1 MTKGCLTPTV
11 TPDEFTGW
19 MAQLGPFEPSPRLAA
34 AVSGGADSMALAI
47 LAHTWARTRGGS
59 VLALVVDHGLRPES
73 LAEAVLTV
81 ARLAARG
88 IASRLLRLEGLDH
101 GPALAERA
109 RTARYAALSAQ
120 CATEGIVHLLLG
132 HHALDQA
139 ETVLMRRQSGSGP
152 GGLAGMPA
160 LAEQF
165 GLRLVRPLL
174 GVPPG
179 RLRQTLQAA
188 GVAWVEDPSN
198 HDRRAL
204 RPRLRADLDDPAGSG
219 PIVAALYANAR
230 TAGVERAWRERQS
243 AASLAD
249 TVAFHPEGFALLA
262 PGLLAPPVLA
272 AVIQAVSGAGF
283 PPPTRPVAALAAAP
297 RPATLAGVR
306 VLRAG
311 RLGPG
316 WLVVREA
323 AAMEPRRIARPG
335 VVWDGRFRLTAC
347 ADPPPHATL
356 GALGSDAAHLRRW
369 SDFPSAVLQTLPALR
384 LGNSLLAVP
393 HLLYPSAA
401 ACAAVPLLFS
411 PRRPA
416 AGAPFLPDGAG
427 EGTTGDAGRRRTPY
441 VIL

>member
-1 MTKGCLTPTV
+1 
-11 TPDEFTGW
+11 
-19 MAQLGPFEPSPRLAA
+19 
-34 AVSGGADSMALAI
+34 MALAL
-47 LAHTWARTRGGS
+47 LANSWARTRGGS
-59 VLALVVDHGLRPES
+59 LLALVVDHGLRAES
-73 LAEAVLTV
+73 SAEAALTI

-88 IASRLLRLEGLDH
+88 IASRLLQLEGLDH

-109 RTARYAALSAQ
+109 RAARYAALSAQ
-120 CATEGIVHLLLG
+120 CAAEGIVHLLLG

-139 ETVLMRRQSGSGP
+139 ETVLMRRQSGSGAR
-152 GGLAGMPA
+152 GLAGMPA

-174 GVPPG
+174 GATPG

-188 GVAWVEDPSN
+188 DIAWVEDPSN

-204 RPRLRADLDDPAGSG
+204 RPRLRAYLDDPAGSG
-219 PIVAALYANAR
+219 PIVAALYAQAR
-230 TAGVERAWRERQS
+230 TAGLERARRERKS
-243 AASLAD
+243 AASLAE

-262 PGLLAPPVLA
+262 PGPMAPPVLA

-283 PPPTRPVAALAAAP
+283 PPPTQPVSALAAAP

-311 RLGPG
+311 RLGSG
-316 WLVVREA
+316 WLVVREV
-323 AAMEPRRIARPG
+323 AAMEPPRIARPG
-335 VVWDGRFRLTAC
+335 ALWDGRFRLTAC
-347 ADPPPHATL
+347 ADPPPNTTL
-356 GALGSDAAHLRRW
+356 GALGPDAARLRRC
-369 SDFPSAVLQTLPALR
+369 SEFPSAVLQTLPALR
-384 LGNSLLAVP
+384 QGNSLLAVP

-427 EGTTGDAGRRRTPY
+427 GAKTGDAGRRQTPY